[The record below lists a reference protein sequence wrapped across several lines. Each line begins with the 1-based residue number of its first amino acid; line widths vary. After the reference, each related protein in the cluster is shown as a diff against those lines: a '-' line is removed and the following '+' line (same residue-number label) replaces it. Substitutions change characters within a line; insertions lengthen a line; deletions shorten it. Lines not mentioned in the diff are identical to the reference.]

1 MDKLKEKV
9 QSIDWWE
16 VSYLIIY
23 GVIFAHEFSYTT
35 MFDIQWPPKIGYVF
49 MAVSALYTIAKFIW
63 HNTYTKKEMILS
75 VLIIIAFVMPAILTD
90 YSYIFWVGFLIV
102 GAKDVDFKKI
112 LKVYLVI
119 SVTYMVVAFSASQYG
134 LIEDLIYN
142 AYRYGIDFPRHSY
155 GIVYPTDYAAHL
167 FYMVLAAVVLFDE
180 KMSTMMKVWLSIL
193 VACSTFMTGNAQT
206 TMLCLFGFAILCV
219 LERVFRRYMNQIEK
233 ILRWTPLLCA
243 VVFLSLTCMYDSEN
257 EKMVRLDDY
266 LSGRLSIS
274 SEAFQGYGIKMFG
287 QNVVEVGHGSYAGWK
302 DNYFFLDDAYVSIL
316 LRYGTFLLV
325 ITLVSMMVLS
335 KRASENKKFV
345 LVIALVTI
353 SIHSV
358 MEHRLI
364 DIAYNPMILALFAFL
379 TDKEQIDRRKKC
391 IEETVKAG

>member
-90 YSYIFWVGFLIV
+90 YSFIFWVGFLIV

-119 SVTYMVVAFSASQYG
+119 SVTFMVMAFSASQYG
-134 LIEDLIYN
+134 LIEDLQYYAVREDGIYF
-142 AYRYGIDFPRHSY
+142 RKSY

-167 FYMVLAAVVLFDE
+167 FYMILATVVLFDE
-180 KMSTMMKVWLSIL
+180 KISTMSKVWLSLL
-193 VACSTFMTGNAQT
+193 VAGSVYFTSNAQT
-206 TMLCLFGFAILCV
+206 TTLCLIGFAVLCV
-219 LERVFRRYMNQIEK
+219 LAEIIKKYMMYVEK
-233 ILRWTPLLCA
+233 VLRWIPVLCA
-243 VVFLSLTCMYDSEN
+243 SCFLGLSLLYDSN
-257 EKMVRLDDY
+257 RQWMVRLNEL
-266 LSGRLSIS
+266 LSGRLELSKI
-274 SEAFQGYGIKMFG
+274 AFDNYDIRIFG
-287 QNVVEVGHGSYAGWK
+287 QNIFEIGRGSSIEWK
-302 DNYFFLDDAYVSIL
+302 ENYFFLDDAYVSIL
-316 LRYGTFLLV
+316 LRYGIVLFV
-325 ITLVSMMVLS
+325 ITLVSMMFLS
-335 KRASENKKFV
+335 KRASDDRKFII
-345 LVIALVTI
+345 VIALVAI
-353 SIHSV
+353 SVHSI

-364 DIAYNPMILALFAFL
+364 DIAYNPMILALFASL
-379 TDKEQIDRRKKC
+379 TEKS
-391 IEETVKAG
+391 KATGGKYV